1 MSARTVHSL
10 STLTPRE
17 FGISTGVGPHVP
29 LQFVGVPAGIAA
41 QAALERALSGVW
53 TDVAF
58 QFANL
63 EAKSKTEVST
73 DEQARLPKLQETS
86 QEFKVVYTYLGTKPN
101 KHVAIFSAI
110 FSLHIATCSCPLY
123 LTSQLHSQ
131 FCLMLVPTLTEAWFR
146 LCAHL
151 TVIDHLSIWRH
162 PKILKYPGETQ
173 GSVVGKLNSFL
184 LLLFRRYKP
193 SSKQEH
199 QRYGIFYS
207 SLITLLNH
215 QLMPTKSS
223 MTS

>member
-1 MSARTVHSL
+1 M
-10 STLTPRE
+10 
-17 FGISTGVGPHVP
+17 GPHVP

-73 DEQARLPKLQETS
+73 DEQARPPKLQETS
-86 QEFKVVYTYLGTKPN
+86 QEFKVAYIYSGTKPN
-101 KHVAIFSAI
+101 KHIAIFSAI
-110 FSLHIATCSCPLY
+110 FSLHTATCSCPLY

-162 PKILKYPGETQ
+162 PKILNYPGETREALW
-173 GSVVGKLNSFL
+173 GSLILFFCFYLEGTNPAQEPKARTPTVWHFL
-184 LLLFRRYKP
+184 LQP
-193 SSKQEH
+193 DH
-199 QRYGIFYS
+199 AA
-207 SLITLLNH
+207 
-215 QLMPTKSS
+215 
-223 MTS
+223 